1 MMKIHPFIDGNGR
14 LARLCVNIILMQNSL
29 PMVIIPVIRRVEY
42 LSSLHSTQPKENFLE
57 FFRNIVLV
65 NLKDYWRMINF

>member
-1 MMKIHPFIDGNGR
+1 MKIHPFIDGNGR